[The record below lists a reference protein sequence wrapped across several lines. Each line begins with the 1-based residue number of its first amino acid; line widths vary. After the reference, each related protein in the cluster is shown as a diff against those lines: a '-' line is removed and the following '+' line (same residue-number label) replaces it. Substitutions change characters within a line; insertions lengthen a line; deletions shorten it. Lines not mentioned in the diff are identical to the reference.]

1 MTRILIVDDALFMRK
16 LIRDALEPLGFT
28 ICGEAGDGN
37 IAIEKFRELRPDLT
51 TLDIVMP
58 NADGL
63 AALAGI
69 RQIDPK
75 AKVIMV
81 TAVDQREA
89 MLRAMHLGVSD
100 FIVKPFDADRILSAV
115 EKALNGVLIR
125 ADKAEERKP

>member
-1 MTRILIVDDALFMRK
+1 MTRVLIVDDAMFMRK

-28 ICGEAGDGN
+28 VCGEAADGDQ
-37 IAIEKFRELRPDLT
+37 AVERWRELRPDLT

-58 NADGL
+58 KADGL

-69 RQIDPK
+69 RRIDPR

-81 TAVDQREA
+81 TAVDQRDA

-100 FIVKPFDADRILSAV
+100 FIVKPFDADRIVAAV
-115 EKALNGVLIR
+115 EKALSGLLIR
-125 ADKAEERKP
+125 DADGGGQ

>member
-1 MTRILIVDDALFMRK
+1 MTRILIVDDAMFMRK
-16 LIRDALEPLGFT
+16 LIRDALEPIGYT
-28 ICGEAGDGN
+28 ICGEASDGN
-37 IAIEKFRELRPDLT
+37 QAIERFRELRPDLT

-58 NADGL
+58 HADGL

-69 RQIDPK
+69 RAIDPK

-100 FIVKPFDADRILSAV
+100 FIVKPFDADRIVTAV
-115 EKALNGVLIR
+115 EKALSGILIQQEKDQSR
-125 ADKAEERKP
+125 

>member
-1 MTRILIVDDALFMRK
+1 MTRILIVDDAMFMRK

-28 ICGEAGDGN
+28 ICGEASDGN
-37 IAIEKFRELRPDLT
+37 MAIEKFRELRPDLT

-58 NADGL
+58 HADGL

-81 TAVDQREA
+81 TAVDQRDA

-125 ADKAEERKP
+125 DEKRGTP

>member
-1 MTRILIVDDALFMRK
+1 MTSILIVDDAIFMRK
-16 LIRDALEPLGFT
+16 LIRDALEPIGFT
-28 ICGEAGDGN
+28 ICGEASDGN
-37 IAIEKFRELRPDLT
+37 QAIDRFRELKPDIV

-100 FIVKPFDADRILSAV
+100 FIVKPFDADRIVAAV
-115 EKALNGVLIR
+115 EKALSGIVIR
-125 ADKAEERKP
+125 TPAGGQP

>member
-1 MTRILIVDDALFMRK
+1 MTSVLIVDDAIFMRK
-16 LIRDALEPLGFT
+16 LIRDALEPIGFA
-28 ICGEAGDGN
+28 ICGEAGDGDQ
-37 IAIEKFRELRPDLT
+37 AIELYRQLKPDIT

-58 NADGL
+58 RADGL

-69 RQIDPK
+69 REINPT

-100 FIVKPFDADRILSAV
+100 FIVKPFDADRIVAAV
-115 EKALNGVLIR
+115 EKALSGVVIR
-125 ADKAEERKP
+125 DQAGTRP

>member
-1 MTRILIVDDALFMRK
+1 MTRVLVVDDALFMRK
-16 LIRDALEPLGFT
+16 LIRDALEPIGFT

-37 IAIEKFRELRPDLT
+37 QAIERYRELQPDIT

-63 AALAGI
+63 VALAGI
-69 RQIDPK
+69 RQLNPK

-81 TAVDQREA
+81 TAVDQRDA

-100 FIVKPFDADRILSAV
+100 FIVKPFDADRIVAAV
-115 EKALNGVLIR
+115 EKALSGLVVRDGNGGGH
-125 ADKAEERKP
+125 A

>member
-1 MTRILIVDDALFMRK
+1 MIRILIVDDALFMRR
-16 LIRDALEPLGFT
+16 LIRDALEPIGFN

-37 IAIEKFRELRPDLT
+37 QALERFRELKPDIT

-89 MLRAMHLGVSD
+89 MLRAMHMGVSD
-100 FIVKPFDADRILSAV
+100 FIVKPFDADRIVAAV
-115 EKALNGVLIR
+115 EKALSGVVIR
-125 ADKAEERKP
+125 PPAGVHP

>member
-1 MTRILIVDDALFMRK
+1 MTSVLIVDDAIFMRK
-16 LIRDALEPLGFT
+16 LIRDALEPIGYA
-28 ICGEAGDGN
+28 ICGEASDGDQ
-37 IAIEKFRELRPDLT
+37 AVERFREYRPDIT

-58 NADGL
+58 KADGL

-75 AKVIMV
+75 ARVIMV

-100 FIVKPFDADRILSAV
+100 FIVKPFDADRIVAAV
-115 EKALNGVLIR
+115 EKAVGGLVVRNQGAR
-125 ADKAEERKP
+125 P

>member
-1 MTRILIVDDALFMRK
+1 VTRILIVDDAMFMRK

-28 ICGEAGDGN
+28 ICGEAADGDQ
-37 IAIEKFRELRPDLT
+37 AVERWRELKPDLT

-58 NADGL
+58 VADGL

-69 RQIDPK
+69 RRLDAK

-81 TAVDQREA
+81 TAVDQRDA

-100 FIVKPFDADRILSAV
+100 FIVKPFDADRIVAAV
-115 EKALNGVLIR
+115 EKALSGIVVQDGKGGGR
-125 ADKAEERKP
+125 

>member
-1 MTRILIVDDALFMRK
+1 MTSVLIVDDAIFMRK
-16 LIRDALEPLGFT
+16 LIRDALEPIGFT
-28 ICGEAGDGN
+28 ICGEASDGN
-37 IAIEKFRELRPDLT
+37 QAIERFRELKPDIT

-69 RQIDPK
+69 RQLDPK

-81 TAVDQREA
+81 TAVDQRDA

-100 FIVKPFDADRILSAV
+100 FIVKPFDADRIVAAV
-115 EKALNGVLIR
+115 EKALSGVVIR
-125 ADKAEERKP
+125 NPAGGQP